1 MMAHALAAE
10 LASRTQDTLTG
21 SCKSSDP
28 GIICRLVWDVSH
40 SAHAAQVTRV
50 YLAGP
55 VNMALKI
62 AFVLLLATAV
72 RAIAHRA
79 INRIPAR
86 AADGRLE
93 TGPGRGMLP
102 ETGPGRG

>member
-1 MMAHALAAE
+1 M
-10 LASRTQDTLTG
+10 
-21 SCKSSDP
+21 
-28 GIICRLVWDVSH
+28 
-40 SAHAAQVTRV
+40 TRV

-79 INRIPAR
+79 INRITAR
-86 AADGRLE
+86 AADGPAGARA
-93 TGPGRGMLP
+93 GPGRGLLP
-102 ETGPGRG
+102 ERSGERRRQRSHALGLDPEQRHHDLIFGIAGSPSSVTWA